1 MRLGDLVHIIPVLDD
16 EPDRYEGLI
25 GLIIEEVGHQ
35 MDETLFR
42 LLVNG
47 NAEWVMLESDLE
59 VIDET
64 G

>member
-1 MRLGDLVHIIPVLDD
+1 
-16 EPDRYEGLI
+16 
-25 GLIIEEVGHQ
+25 LIIEEVGHQ
-35 MDETLFR
+35 MDEPLFR

>member
-1 MRLGDLVHIIPVLDD
+1 VKPGDLVHIIPAPDD
-16 EPDRYEGLI
+16 EPDRYESLI

-35 MDETLFR
+35 MDDPLFR

-59 VIDET
+59 VIDEAR
-64 G
+64 